1 MPGSQHVPGR
11 ASSLPIAPVDQ
22 AVDGATDYAS
32 TEGEDSAFLLCRKLR
47 SKLAFAQVESSDGE
61 HVSAIDALQV
71 SWRLWTQPLHWALMF
86 LLAGWLL
93 EGVLATGRE
102 WRAAR
107 TAG

>member
-61 HVSAIDALQV
+61 HVSAIDALQGTAV
-71 SWRLWTQPLHWALMF
+71 YWCLSTMECAGPDGG
-86 LLAGWLL
+86 LAHQSVCRSDRGCYKSR
-93 EGVLATGRE
+93 V
-102 WRAAR
+102 
-107 TAG
+107 